1 MNFIINNQLLFTN
14 PLKQT
19 VMKKKILLLSVVL
32 AAFAT
37 LQASEDYWVDLNF
50 TRDSVMWKN
59 VFPPLVVA
67 GYSSQCVPLANTDY
81 LGYTCDGTFGKFA
94 VSNYVYTPINAEN
107 INEQFIY
114 AFRVTSNSATTHWTF
129 PGTSDVGKI
138 KVHVLCGNATAD
150 GEFTLQK
157 YVSGEG
163 AEAIWEEFDPV
174 VKFVVPAHAFSTTS
188 FVVEKTLNISVP
200 TKLRFKGP
208 AVKNVHFY
216 AVTISKNT
224 NSAVD
229 ANLMDKIR
237 INLVGRS
244 LEVKYNDMDFTAS
257 VYNLAGIQI
266 SKLKRGEL
274 FTIPV
279 AGSYL
284 VQVDTSE
291 GTITKK
297 VVVF

>member
-1 MNFIINNQLLFTN
+1 
-14 PLKQT
+14 
-19 VMKKKILLLSVVL
+19 MKKKILLLSVVL
-32 AAFAT
+32 AAFTT
-37 LQASEDYWVDLNF
+37 LQAIEDYWVDLNF

-59 VFPPLVVA
+59 AFPALAVSS
-67 GYSSQCVPLANTDY
+67 YSYQCVPLANTDY
-81 LGYTCDGTFGKFA
+81 LGYTCDGTFGRFA

-107 INEQFIY
+107 ISEQFIY
-114 AFRVTSNSATTHWTF
+114 GFRLTSNSATTNWTF
-129 PGTSDVGKI
+129 PGTPDVGKI

-174 VKFVVPAHAFSTTS
+174 VKFIVPAHAFSTTS
-188 FVVEKTLNISVP
+188 FVVEKTLNLAGPS
-200 TKLRFKGP
+200 KLRFKGP

-224 NSAVD
+224 NSAVNE
-229 ANLMDKIR
+229 NLMDKIQ

-244 LEVKYNDMDFTAS
+244 LEVKNNDMNFTAY

-266 SKLKRGEL
+266 GKLNKGEL
-274 FTIPV
+274 LTIPA

-284 VQVDTSE
+284 IQVETPE
-291 GTITKK
+291 GTVTKK
-297 VVVF
+297 IAVF